1 MAAAQ
6 KLAKSAPVGKTFV
19 VMLPDTGERFCLRHS
34 SPMYPMTTG
43 SRHSKMEI

>member
-19 VMLPDTGERFCLRHS
+19 VMLPDTCERFLS
-34 SPMYPMTTG
+34 SPLFADV
-43 SRHSKMEI
+43 SNDDWLAAQ